1 MTTMTGSM
9 TAGTPAPSGSDP
21 LLREPFSWTEDA
33 TYVTL
38 PLVRTFRSEALEAL
52 CQRSLIVVSVVE
64 TDLAHEQEMWLV
76 ARARDAR
83 AAWWAATAKASAAA
97 STASGV
103 FARSGESETAGTG
116 TGREVH
122 SGTEALDQLQK
133 WLGLPLD
140 DIVTVVGL
148 SPSTRQFW
156 RNNPSAA
163 VRPGK
168 AGRLLRFRT
177 SVGLLVGAVG
187 AEQARHVMHDEGWLE
202 PLDEARLVAF
212 EARVRRQLAPEPR
225 TAPAG
230 LAALS
235 REQLL
240 GAVMGRGG
248 EVAQR
253 RLESSRDGAV
263 TGSVQEDDAG

>member
-21 LLREPFSWTEDA
+21 LLRESFSWTEDA
-33 TYVTL
+33 TYVTF
-38 PLVRTFRSEALEAL
+38 PLVRTFRSGALEGL
-52 CQRSLIVVSVVE
+52 CERSLMVVSVVDTE
-64 TDLAHEQEMWLV
+64 LAHDQEIWL
-76 ARARDAR
+76 ARRAR
-83 AAWWAATAKASAAA
+83 AAWSKVSAVA

-103 FARSGESETAGTG
+103 LARSGESESESTG

-122 SGTEALDQLQK
+122 PGTQALDQLQE
-133 WLGLPLD
+133 WLGLPFD

-177 SVGLLVGAVG
+177 AVGLLVGAIG

-225 TAPAG
+225 TTPAG
-230 LAALS
+230 LARLS

-240 GAVMGRGG
+240 EAVMDQGG

-253 RLESSRDGAV
+253 LLESSRDGEVA
-263 TGSVQEDDAG
+263 GPVQEDDAG